1 MQPWRLR
8 GSARLCV
15 SVRRQVRTGSECR
28 GSVEVHDIR
37 TVQEM
42 LGHKD
47 VKTLMICPHV
57 LNGVP
62 AGVHRPVVAA

>member
-1 MQPWRLR
+1 
-8 GSARLCV
+8 
-15 SVRRQVRTGSECR
+15 
-28 GSVEVHDIR
+28 VEVHDIR